1 MHHRLF
7 RLFETAARFAC
18 SLAGATSRAASA
30 VFSTAVIV
38 MIAANVATVSAQSS
52 AAGFQPEIQDSKT
65 SGTSMARKS
74 GGGSLGVYLGDINE
88 ERAKELKLPEARGAL
103 VGTVEENSPAAR
115 AGLQVND
122 VILTFNNHQVFNPT
136 QFFRL
141 LSESAPGA
149 SVTLG
154 ISRGGASLSK
164 PVVLGQRRNSR
175 RDERLKLY
183 AEAEAHLAAAEEA
196 ARAREE
202 AKARGNEKEAAK
214 FAEDEKVFR
223 KMAEDSRAAVDKD
236 LQEGKISLPSPAQQH
251 GSNITAARYQLGV
264 RVTPLTSQLAAF
276 FNARHG
282 VLVNE
287 VRVGGAAEQ
296 AGIKAGDCITAVN
309 GERVNTLAD
318 LNRLVDL
325 TSGASVGQSK
335 EAQSAAEAT
344 LSIVRERA
352 ELSIK
357 VKFNQR

>member
-7 RLFETAARFAC
+7 RLFQAAERFAR
-18 SLAGATSRAASA
+18 SLAGARPR
-30 VFSTAVIV
+30 VSTAVFPTVIV
-38 MIAANVATVSAQSS
+38 AAMLAVNVATASAQS
-52 AAGFQPEIQDSKT
+52 GVNGLQPETQDSKT
-65 SGTSMARKS
+65 SGASMARKNS
-74 GGGSLGVYLGDINE
+74 GGSLGVYLGDINE
-88 ERAKELKLPEARGAL
+88 ERAKELKLHEARGAL
-103 VGTVEENSPAAR
+103 VGTVEENSPAAK

-122 VILTFNNHQVFNPT
+122 VILTFNNHQVFNPS

-183 AEAEAHLAAAEEA
+183 AEAEAHLAAAEDA
-196 ARAREE
+196 AKSKEE
-202 AKARGNEKEAAK
+202 AKARGDEKEVAK

-223 KMAEDSRAAVDKD
+223 KMAEDSRAVVDKD
-236 LQEGKISLPSPAQQH
+236 LQEGKISLPSTAQQS
-251 GSNITAARYQLGV
+251 GSSITAARYQLGI
-264 RVTPLTSQLAAF
+264 RVTTLTSQLAEF
-276 FNARHG
+276 FNVKHG

-309 GERVNTLAD
+309 GEKVNTLAD
-318 LNRLVDL
+318 LNRLVDM
-325 TSGASVGQSK
+325 TSRASLDQKTQGV
-335 EAQSAAEAT
+335 AEAT
-344 LSIVRERA
+344 LSVMRERA
-352 ELSIK
+352 ELQIK
-357 VKFNQR
+357 VRFNQR